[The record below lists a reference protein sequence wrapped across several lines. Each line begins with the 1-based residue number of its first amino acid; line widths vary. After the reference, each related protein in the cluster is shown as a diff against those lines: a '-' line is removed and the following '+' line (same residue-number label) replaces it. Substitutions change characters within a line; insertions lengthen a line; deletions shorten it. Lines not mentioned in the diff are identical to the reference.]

1 MMIPAMPTFAPS
13 KKTIAFGKKSTK
25 KRDFIYNPLPMKLCV
40 HIVCIAVF
48 CDLDGETFNIE
59 FIDKKERLFYV
70 LSIKELPDKAEKAKG
85 VFERLERIIYD

>member
-1 MMIPAMPTFAPS
+1 MEKES
-13 KKTIAFGKKSTK
+13 
-25 KRDFIYNPLPMKLCV
+25 NEV
-40 HIVCIAVF
+40 HY
-48 CDLDGETFNIE
+48 LDGETFNIE